1 MDEFFW
7 IIADLHLHESNEKEK
22 TQFFSFLEDF
32 NKSNSER
39 LFILG
44 DLFSNWMALEN
55 SLSQFQKEIL
65 DELRKSKKEII
76 FISGNRDF
84 FVEELKNSPFLF
96 SGKTFKMKLPS
107 SKIVFFE
114 HGETINLSDRKYLI
128 WSSFSRMNAV
138 KSFIKI
144 FPENVIKK
152 IAEKIEKGLSKTNI
166 ENKSDIPIEYL
177 KKYALYLK
185 EDAIDTVF
193 LGHFHKRLSFNFNS
207 VKIEIIDK
215 FFPSGSY
222 VVVDT
227 EGILT
232 EKNYVFKPDLP

>member
-84 FVEELKNSPFLF
+84 FV
-96 SGKTFKMKLPS
+96 
-107 SKIVFFE
+107 
-114 HGETINLSDRKYLI
+114 
-128 WSSFSRMNAV
+128 
-138 KSFIKI
+138 
-144 FPENVIKK
+144 
-152 IAEKIEKGLSKTNI
+152 
-166 ENKSDIPIEYL
+166 
-177 KKYALYLK
+177 
-185 EDAIDTVF
+185 
-193 LGHFHKRLSFNFNS
+193 
-207 VKIEIIDK
+207 
-215 FFPSGSY
+215 
-222 VVVDT
+222 
-227 EGILT
+227 
-232 EKNYVFKPDLP
+232 